1 MSRWAA
7 PDSGKDGAFGYA
19 TTLGDAYRTNV
30 PKSGTSADRWHLG
43 GASIYASATRNVDM
57 VAVFQFFATSA
68 TWRENWPLA
77 RGYAPVVNLNSSAT
91 YATQDVGITQ
101 RWQKWRFFATK
112 TLHARVRA
120 RARTRAANF
129 QTSATSAVCATP
141 EVIR

>member
-7 PDSGKDGAFGYA
+7 PDSGKDGTFGYA

-43 GASIYASATRNVDM
+43 GTSIYASATRNVDM
-57 VAVFQFFATSA
+57 VAAFDSSA
-68 TWRENWPLA
+68 TRATRKKNRPLT
-77 RGYAPVVNLNSSAT
+77 RDYASVAIFNSSAA
-91 YATQDVGITQ
+91 YATQDLGITQ

-112 TLHARVRA
+112 TLHTRIRACARP
-120 RARTRAANF
+120 RAANF

>member
-30 PKSGTSADRWHLG
+30 PKSGTCADRWHLG
-43 GASIYASATRNVDM
+43 GTSIYASATRNVDM

-68 TWRENWPLA
+68 TWRENRPLA
-77 RGYAPVVNLNSSAT
+77 RDYAPVVNLNSSAT

-112 TLHARVRA
+112 TLHARIRA
-120 RARTRAANF
+120 CARPRAANF

-141 EVIR
+141 EVVR